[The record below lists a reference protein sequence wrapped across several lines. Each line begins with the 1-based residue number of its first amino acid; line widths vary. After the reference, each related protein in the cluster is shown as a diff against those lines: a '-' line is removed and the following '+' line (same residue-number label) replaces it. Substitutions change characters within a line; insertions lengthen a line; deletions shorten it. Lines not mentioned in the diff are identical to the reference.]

1 MKFLLKY
8 IFKYNLF
15 LYLIVLYCIVFN
27 TLLILGGGETWMYMF
42 ITPFNI
48 FALYHVI
55 YMAISYKRKKRFYDV
70 IKIMVQRGQKIPE
83 SWFDDP
89 CYLIIIKDVEKDFSS
104 NCKVIT
110 NNKKGE

>member
-1 MKFLLKY
+1 
-8 IFKYNLF
+8 
-15 LYLIVLYCIVFN
+15 
-27 TLLILGGGETWMYMF
+27 
-42 ITPFNI
+42 
-48 FALYHVI
+48 
-55 YMAISYKRKKRFYDV
+55 MAISYKRKKRFYDV

>member
-1 MKFLLKY
+1 
-8 IFKYNLF
+8 
-15 LYLIVLYCIVFN
+15 
-27 TLLILGGGETWMYMF
+27 MYMF

-89 CYLIIIKDVEKDFSS
+89 CYLIIIKEVEKEFRS
-104 NCKVIT
+104 NFKVIT